1 MQDAIGSLE
10 SDCQTNDELAET
22 ISAETVYPRND
33 PRMYFC
39 VREGFSNTQITE
51 GFCKHVKVTS
61 EMLNGRVV
69 IDAWYNRNLDI
80 GD

>member
-1 MQDAIGSLE
+1 
-10 SDCQTNDELAET
+10 
-22 ISAETVYPRND
+22 
-33 PRMYFC
+33 MYFC

>member
-1 MQDAIGSLE
+1 
-10 SDCQTNDELAET
+10 
-22 ISAETVYPRND
+22 
-33 PRMYFC
+33 MYFC

-80 GD
+80 GDQFTVHSAPEFALRAMELELDGDYYR